1 MKEMKSSFIYKVRTT
16 LLYRKIRLGLYYL
29 FEYKRR
35 KKKVMEIES
44 GRDDSY
50 AYLRKFKDIHN
61 GKRCFIIA
69 TGPSL
74 ANTDLSR
81 LKEEYTFGVNALC
94 LKFDELGWR
103 TNYFVLSDYKAFM
116 KMGPVL
122 TDKKMDF
129 FCTWKA
135 EDNPYGIF
143 VPTFIYNCY
152 MTDYR
157 KKVFTKNI
165 EAGIGDGNTVVLQA
179 IQIAA
184 YMGFKDIYLLGVDCN
199 YDTKEGPLY
208 FVDHGIRGLE
218 QRGAGVRMIADFTVI
233 KKFAEQWGV
242 NIYNATNGGMLE
254 VFPRVDLQK
263 ILD

>member
-1 MKEMKSSFIYKVRTT
+1 MESSLIYKIRTT
-16 LLYRKIRLGLYYL
+16 LFYRKIRLGLYYM
-29 FEYKRR
+29 FEYKKRKRR
-35 KKKVMEIES
+35 VVDIKS
-44 GRDDSY
+44 GLDDSY
-50 AYLRKFKDIHN
+50 AYLRKYKDIH
-61 GKRCFIIA
+61 KDRRCFIIA

-74 ANTDLSR
+74 ANTDISN
-81 LKEEYTFGVNALC
+81 LKGEYTFGVNAFC
-94 LKFDELGWR
+94 LKFKELGWR
-103 TNYFVLSDYKAFM
+103 TNYFVLSDYKAFQ

-122 TDKKMDF
+122 EEYKMDF
-129 FCTWKA
+129 FSTWRA
-135 EDNPYGIF
+135 ENNPYCVF

-152 MTDYR
+152 MTDYS
-157 KKVFTKNI
+157 KKVFTKDI

-199 YDTKEGPLY
+199 YDTKDGPLY

-218 QRGAGVRMIADFTVI
+218 QRGAGVRMIADFTTL
-233 KKFAEQWGV
+233 KKYAEEWGV

-263 ILD
+263 LLNNE